1 MQGVARVVA
10 RSARAAAEGYHSRRC
25 FVGAARG
32 GDASGLK
39 ASRAIRAGTRSLR
52 GAARMVEEATRRA
65 ASQAP
70 AKAEGERF
78 WTGYCVVVYGGL
90 LGEVLRRFKGY
101 HDEATAASSLQLIG
115 SATADY

>member
-10 RSARAAAEGYHSRRC
+10 RSARAAAAAAEGYHSRRC
-25 FVGAARG
+25 FGGGGAG
-32 GDASGLK
+32 ASGLK
-39 ASRAIRAGTRSLR
+39 ASRSVR
-52 GAARMVEEATRRA
+52 GAARMAEEATRRA
-65 ASQAP
+65 ASQAEKAAP
-70 AKAEGERF
+70 AQGERF

-115 SATADY
+115 SVTADY